1 MIVNVILGVIL
12 PLILLLIAVYLFF
25 TYRDEK
31 VLKWVGIAV
40 KAAEQIYNAPG
51 QGKEKFEYVAD
62 WISAKF
68 KIPKEDLKNLIE
80 CAVYELNKAIKD
92 TEQKE

>member
-31 VLKWVGIAV
+31 VLKWVIIAV
-40 KAAEQIYNAPG
+40 KAAEQIYKSPG
-51 QGKEKFEYVAD
+51 QGKEKFNYVVD

-80 CAVYELNKAIKD
+80 SAVYELNNAIKD

>member
-1 MIVNVILGVIL
+1 MIVNAILGVIL
-12 PLILLLIAVYLFF
+12 PLILILIAVYLFF

-31 VLKWVGIAV
+31 VLKCVRIAV
-40 KAAEQIYNAPG
+40 KAAEQIYKAPG
-51 QGKEKFEYVAD
+51 QGKEKFDYAVD

-80 CAVYELNKAIKD
+80 SAVYELN
-92 TEQKE
+92 EKEHI

>member
-1 MIVNVILGVIL
+1 MTVNVILGVIL
-12 PLILLLIAVYLFF
+12 PFILLLIAGYLLF
-25 TYRDEK
+25 TFRDEK
-31 VLKWVGIAV
+31 VLKWVNIAV

-51 QGKEKFEYVAD
+51 QGKEKFDYVAD

-80 CAVYELNKAIKD
+80 SAVYELNNTKKD

>member
-31 VLKWVGIAV
+31 VLKWVRIAV
-40 KAAEQIYNAPG
+40 KAAEQIYKSPG
-51 QGKEKFEYVAD
+51 QGKEKFNYVVD

-80 CAVYELNKAIKD
+80 SAVYELNNAIKD

>member
-1 MIVNVILGVIL
+1 MTVNVILGVIL
-12 PLILLLIAVYLFF
+12 PLILLLIAGYLMF
-25 TYRDEK
+25 TFRDEK
-31 VLKWVGIAV
+31 VLKWVNIAV

-51 QGKEKFEYVAD
+51 QGKEKFDYVAD
-62 WISAKF
+62 WISTKF

-80 CAVYELNKAIKD
+80 SAVYELNNTKKD

>member
-1 MIVNVILGVIL
+1 MTVNVILGVIL
-12 PLILLLIAVYLFF
+12 PFILLLIAGYLLF
-25 TYRDEK
+25 TFRDEK
-31 VLKWVGIAV
+31 VLKWVNIAV
-40 KAAEQIYNAPG
+40 KAAEQIYNAPS
-51 QGKEKFEYVAD
+51 QGKEKFDYVAD

-80 CAVYELNKAIKD
+80 SAVYELNNTKKD